1 MVDSKTIE
9 LYEKRIERCFGVA
22 EKCAEGTWAHDF
34 WTRTAMALLRKLNNM
49 LGEDRIHGT

>member
-22 EKCAEGTWAHDF
+22 EQCVEGTWAHNF
-34 WTRTAMALLRKLNNM
+34 WARTAMTLLRKLNNM

>member
-22 EKCAEGTWAHDF
+22 EQCVEGTWAHNF
-34 WTRTAMALLRKLNNM
+34 WTRTAMTLLRKLNNM
-49 LGEDRIHGT
+49 LRKDRIHGT

>member
-49 LGEDRIHGT
+49 LGEDRIRGT